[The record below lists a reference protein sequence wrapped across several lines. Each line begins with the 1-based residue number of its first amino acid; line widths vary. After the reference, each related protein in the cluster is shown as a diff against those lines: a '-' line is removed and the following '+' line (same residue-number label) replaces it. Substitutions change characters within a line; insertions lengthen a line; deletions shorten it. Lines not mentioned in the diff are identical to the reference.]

1 MVKKKGGNIVNISS
15 DLGVI
20 SPNQDIYLN
29 KGKRF
34 SIKPV
39 TYSVV
44 KHGIIGLTKYTAVN
58 WAQYNIRCN
67 AMCPGGMENN
77 QNKYFLKNI
86 RKLIPLKRMGK
97 FNEYNLSLLYL
108 LSNAS
113 SYMNGHSLILDGGR
127 SIW

>member
-1 MVKKKGGNIVNISS
+1 M
-15 DLGVI
+15 
-20 SPNQDIYLN
+20 
-29 KGKRF
+29 
-34 SIKPV
+34 

-58 WAQYNIRCN
+58 WAKYNIRCN
-67 AMCPGGMENN
+67 AMCPGGMENS

-86 RKLIPLKRMGK
+86 KINSFKTNGK
-97 FNEYNLSLLYL
+97 FNEYSLSLLYL